1 MFRLT
6 IQDGVDLTLM
16 EERHAD
22 VIFDAVER
30 DRAYLREWLPWVDQ
44 STSVDDVLKFIRTSL
59 DQFANNEGMAT
70 GIWCEGEFAG
80 TIGTHKIDWLNRKVE
95 IGYWLAAK
103 FQGRG
108 IISAGC
114 RALTHHAFSEW
125 KLNRVEIHCAT
136 GNMKSCAIAK
146 RLGYRFEGVL
156 REAQLLNGNYV
167 DTNVYSM
174 LASEWQQSLDRQHV
188 ERAL

>member
-6 IQDGVDLTLM
+6 IQDGIDLTLM

-22 VIFDAVER
+22 VIFNAVDG

-44 STSVDDVLKFIRTSL
+44 STSVDDISKFIRTSL

-95 IGYWLAAK
+95 IGYWL
-103 FQGRG
+103 
-108 IISAGC
+108 
-114 RALTHHAFSEW
+114 
-125 KLNRVEIHCAT
+125 
-136 GNMKSCAIAK
+136 
-146 RLGYRFEGVL
+146 
-156 REAQLLNGNYV
+156 
-167 DTNVYSM
+167 
-174 LASEWQQSLDRQHV
+174 
-188 ERAL
+188 